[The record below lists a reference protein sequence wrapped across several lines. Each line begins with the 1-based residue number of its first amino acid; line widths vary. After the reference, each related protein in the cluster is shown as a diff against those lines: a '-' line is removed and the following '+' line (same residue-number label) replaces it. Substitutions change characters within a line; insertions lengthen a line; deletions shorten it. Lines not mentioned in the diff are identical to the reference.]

1 MLLNIFKLNNLEQVF
16 KIKSLLFIY
25 IVLISCS
32 NSTLLD
38 KNRIFLNM
46 NEDILL
52 EIKDLEESIIVN
64 ISTQKLYYLK
74 KGTVYREYI
83 ISSSKYGIGSKENS
97 YKTPLGKHKI
107 SEKIGNNLP
116 YGAVLKGR
124 KWTGSIA
131 NIITE
136 SIDTDLDIVTSRILW
151 LEGLEAGLNKGPGIG
166 SKERFIYIHGTAEEG
181 LIGKPASDGCIRMYN
196 TDVIELFDKVSLDT
210 NVWILNE

>member
-1 MLLNIFKLNNLEQVF
+1 MLHNLF
-16 KIKSLLFIY
+16 KIKKLEQSIKINSLLFMF

-32 NSTLLD
+32 NTTLSE

-52 EIKDLEESIIVN
+52 EIKDLDESIIVS
-64 ISTQKLYYLK
+64 ISEQKLFYLK

-107 SEKIGNNLP
+107 SEKIGNSLP

-131 NIITE
+131 NIITD
-136 SIDTDLDIVTSRILW
+136 SIDTELDIVTSRILW
-151 LEGLEAGLNKGPGIG
+151 LEGLEAGLNRGPGIG

-181 LIGKPASDGCIRMYN
+181 LIGKPASNGCIRMYN

-210 NVWILNE
+210 NVWILNK